1 MSSSNDI
8 LVPSLK
14 GPLRLAGN
22 VLWVLSGGLV
32 MAIGWMIAGI
42 LSALTLIGI
51 PWAIAAFRIADFSL
65 WPFGR
70 EMVDRRQGPGM
81 KTASLIG
88 NIVWVVIGGWWIALG
103 HLLSALLCALTVV
116 GIPFAWQHVKLAGI
130 SFTPLGKEIVPI
142 GSRSRLFQQDFR

>member
-1 MSSSNDI
+1 VPESNA
-8 LVPSLK
+8 VQVVSLK

-22 VLWVLSGGLV
+22 LLWVLSGGLV

-70 EMVDRRQGPGM
+70 EMIDRKEGRAM

-103 HLLSALLCALTVV
+103 HLFSALLCALTVV

-130 SFTPLGKEIVPI
+130 SFTSLGKEIVPI
-142 GSRSRLFQQDFR
+142 GRRSRLFR

>member
-1 MSSSNDI
+1 MSGSNDV

-14 GPLRLAGN
+14 GPLRLVGN
-22 VLWVLSGGLV
+22 LLWVLSGGLL
-32 MAIGWMIAGI
+32 MAIGWLIAGI
-42 LSALTLIGI
+42 LSALTVIGI
-51 PWAIAAFRIADFSL
+51 PWAIAAFRIAEFSL

-70 EMVDRRQGPGM
+70 EIVDRRQGTAM
-81 KTASLIG
+81 KTMSLIG

-103 HLLSALLCALTVV
+103 HLFAALLCVVTIV

-142 GSRSRLFQQDFR
+142 GSRSRLFQ